1 MNNYKIDISYDGT
14 NYHGFQKQKKIKT
27 VQSAIETSL
36 NQILKSYYL
45 LYAGRTDAGVHAKSQ
60 ILSLKTHEILDERFL
75 VSLNSLLEND
85 IKIKKMKK
93 VDQSFNP
100 RFDAKSRMY
109 KYFVEEKKNAEPYFR
124 NYRHVTNFEL
134 DIDELNSLAKIFLG
148 KNNFT
153 NFSKLR
159 KDQDPNREI
168 AKSKWSRVN
177 NLFIYTIEGNSFL
190 HNMVR
195 SIVGC
200 QLATLD
206 NKILKNQLM
215 DSLKKPDKSRFNY
228 VAPPHGLYLW
238 KIKY

>member
-14 NYHGFQKQKKIKT
+14 NYHGFQKQKNVKT
-27 VQSAIETSL
+27 VQLAIETSL
-36 NQILKSYYL
+36 NQILTSYNL

-60 ILSLKTHEILDERFL
+60 VLSLKTHQLLDDNFL

-85 IKIKKMKK
+85 IKIKKIKK
-93 VDQSFNP
+93 VNQSFNP
-100 RFDAKSRMY
+100 RFDAKSRIY

-124 NYRHVTNFEL
+124 KYRHVANFEL
-134 DIDELNSLAKIFLG
+134 DIDKLNNLAKIFLG

-168 AKSKWSRVN
+168 TKSKWSKMN
-177 NLFIYTIEGNSFL
+177 SSFIYTIEGNSFL

-195 SIVGC
+195 SIVGS
-200 QLATLD
+200 QLATLE
-206 NKILKNQLM
+206 NKILKNQLVS
-215 DSLKKPDKSRFNY
+215 SLSKPEKSRFNY